1 MQKAINSIH
10 ISAVNV
16 YALKCFFAMD
26 LKKNL
31 IVYFIKLRKYTRVGV
46 YDTSCKHVK
55 RRRLAIVADITPQN
69 PSQLS

>member
-1 MQKAINSIH
+1 MFS
-10 ISAVNV
+10 
-16 YALKCFFAMD
+16 AMD

-31 IVYFIKLRKYTRVGV
+31 KVYFFKLRKYSRVGV
-46 YDTSCKHVK
+46 YNTSCKHVK

>member
-1 MQKAINSIH
+1 M
-10 ISAVNV
+10 
-16 YALKCFFAMD
+16 FFAMD